1 LKGDIIIWTIEIT
14 TEDLTLTVDQ
24 EKCIKQFV
32 QNVRK
37 NAKYLSNLQKD
48 ETFSVKTVFR
58 IKTKI

>member
-1 LKGDIIIWTIEIT
+1 MKGDIIIWTIEIT